1 MSKYEII
8 NPSDECFIYADDV
21 RLAKIACAYLGSGY
35 YGLRDENGEAIMHPF
50 EDIETAT
57 EMKESEIKK
66 FIDDNKIALAKV
78 FRSFEYKGERTSL
91 NNIGARAEQIAEA
104 MEGGQNNGI

>member
-8 NPSDECFIYADDV
+8 NPSDKCFIYADDV
-21 RLAKIACAYLGSGY
+21 RLAKIACLYLGNGF

-50 EDIETAT
+50 DDVETAT
-57 EMKESEIKK
+57 EMKESEIKT

-78 FRSFEYKGERTSL
+78 FRSFEYEGERTSL
-91 NNIGARAEQIAEA
+91 NNIGKTAEQYAVA
-104 MEGGQNNGI
+104 LEGGHKNGA